1 MMEMHKN
8 GELEKLL
15 VQEGV
20 VTTDELDDVTKLDV
34 PIKGDSP
41 K

>member
-1 MMEMHKN
+1 MMELHKN

-20 VTTDELDDVTKLDV
+20 VTTDELDDVTKLDA
-34 PIKGDSP
+34 PTEGDSP